1 MTVTA
6 SVVGGAPPRSPDLPG
21 IVMMGGMGGSHPVPG
36 TVIVNCDPSI
46 TVTLIGPSLAT
57 EEYKTGTNK
66 T

>member
-1 MTVTA
+1 MTG
-6 SVVGGAPPRSPDLPG
+6 SVVGGAPLPDLPG

-57 EEYKTGTNK
+57 EE
-66 T
+66 